1 MPDSLRPLSLQPFR
15 HLALAR
21 FVDELG
27 DWLAEVALAVLVFDR
42 TGSPLAVAGLFLAL
56 QFGPALATPA
66 VVARLDSLPARRTL
80 AVLNLAQAAALVAL
94 AALTDSFS
102 LAAVIALAGIAGTLA
117 VSTRA
122 LTRAT
127 AAAVLGPVG
136 LVREG
141 NGVLNLGF
149 VAGAACGPALG
160 GLLVA
165 HAGVQTALY
174 GDAASFVCVSALI
187 GTARRLPGRQP
198 GAAAGWMA
206 RLREGFDYVR
216 ARPAL
221 SRLLAAQA
229 VAMAFFAA
237 VIPVEIAF
245 AKETLGAS
253 DAGYGALLASWGAGM
268 VVGGALFAAM
278 HRIRLER
285 LLLASTLM
293 IGCAY
298 VGTAAAPTL
307 LVACVV
313 SAAGGLGNGVQWVTA
328 MTAAQGLTDTSHQAR
343 VIALLESVASAMPG
357 IGFVAGG
364 AIAALLSPRA
374 AYAVAGAGVL
384 MVVALAGPGLARL
397 LSALPRPGA
406 RVRPDLGGDPA
417 LFGR

>member
-1 MPDSLRPLSLQPFR
+1 
-15 HLALAR
+15 
-21 FVDELG
+21 
-27 DWLAEVALAVLVFDR
+27 
-42 TGSPLAVAGLFLAL
+42 
-56 QFGPALATPA
+56 
-66 VVARLDSLPARRTL
+66 
-80 AVLNLAQAAALVAL
+80 
-94 AALTDSFS
+94 
-102 LAAVIALAGIAGTLA
+102 
-117 VSTRA
+117 
-122 LTRAT
+122 
-127 AAAVLGPVG
+127 
-136 LVREG
+136 
-141 NGVLNLGF
+141 
-149 VAGAACGPALG
+149 
-160 GLLVA
+160 
-165 HAGVQTALY
+165 
-174 GDAASFVCVSALI
+174 
-187 GTARRLPGRQP
+187 
-198 GAAAGWMA
+198 MA
-206 RLREGFDYVR
+206 RLREGFAYVR

-221 SRLLAAQA
+221 SRLLTAQA

-328 MTAAQGLTDTSHQAR
+328 MTAAQGLTDTTHQAR